1 MDDILRGSGSQR
13 VMLLGMV
20 CRPRPL
26 LHRKHTPSLNFSQ
39 QNSRTHS
46 LTHSLGSHTHSSL
59 TRSHSACSHFTHL
72 TLYPTMTSVSTP
84 SSNDDILLCQGAEGK
99 VYLSQFCQ
107 KKSIVKERLSK
118 SYRVAELDHKINKQ
132 RMQQEVRCMVKCR
145 RAGVCTPV
153 VYHVDQAAHRM
164 TLEFIEGVTV
174 KQFLL
179 DTSKPSPD
187 PSSLPPPYSS
197 RRSHL

>member
-1 MDDILRGSGSQR
+1 
-13 VMLLGMV
+13 
-20 CRPRPL
+20 
-26 LHRKHTPSLNFSQ
+26 
-39 QNSRTHS
+39 
-46 LTHSLGSHTHSSL
+46 
-59 TRSHSACSHFTHL
+59 
-72 TLYPTMTSVSTP
+72 MTSVSTP

-179 DTSKPSPD
+179 DTSKPSPALI
-187 PSSLPPPYSS
+187 LPPY
-197 RRSHL
+197 HLPTTFL